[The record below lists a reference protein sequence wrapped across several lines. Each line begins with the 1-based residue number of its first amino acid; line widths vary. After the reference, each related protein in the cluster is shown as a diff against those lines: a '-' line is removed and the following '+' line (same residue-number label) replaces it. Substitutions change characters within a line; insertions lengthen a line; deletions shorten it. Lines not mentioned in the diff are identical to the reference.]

1 MSLLSSASARTHLH
15 FKPLALAVS
24 IGVVAGCASAPPVPV
39 NVARGNFSAAQSYAT
54 ELIERAIAKEQV
66 QSISIAL
73 VDDQRV
79 VWSRGFGYADAE
91 AKQPAT
97 ADTLYRVGSISKLF
111 TDTAAMQLEESG
123 KLNLDEPVQKL
134 LTGFAPRSW
143 DGSSV
148 DITARTLMTHHS
160 GLQRDVAKSFQSRKP
175 PRFTEITDHF
185 DSYLAYQP
193 GQMLAYSNIGLT
205 VLGSV
210 VERVSG
216 KPFEEQQRLAIL
228 DPLGMSHSAFDAAV
242 SPSSDMAKSYR
253 GRDVLAALP
262 LRDVPAGGL
271 NSSVNDLSRF
281 MEMIFANGQAGGH
294 QVLKPESVAEMLR
307 AQNSDV
313 KLDFDTR
320 VGLGWFLESPDKA
333 RIKGGGWVA
342 THAGA
347 IDGYRSNMI
356 ILPEHKLGV
365 VMLSN
370 SSTGEEPMRIIARQV
385 LKVALEAKAGIRQ
398 PDVKTAQSDAT
409 DGKSNFVD
417 KPIEPAVV
425 ARWVGNYTS
434 LMGYVRIHSKDGK
447 SLQIDALGHTAQLR
461 EREDGRFGL
470 SYKLLGL
477 LPVNLGNLGTIGLSR
492 RTMDGREIL
501 VAHEGPR
508 EALAGERITTIAIAS
523 DIRRFVEQHL
533 GKYEVTNSGDGKVE
547 ITSVQFLEDN
557 GVFIAEVGVADE
569 KQTLRVVLKPISGTQ
584 AIALGP
590 LGDRG
595 EMVEA
600 LPNKNGQIE
609 VQALGLTFRKVG
621 RPAN

>member
-1 MSLLSSASARTHLH
+1 M
-15 FKPLALAVS
+15 
-24 IGVVAGCASAPPVPV
+24 
-39 NVARGNFSAAQSYAT
+39 ARGNFSAAQSYAT

-447 SLQIDALGHTAQLR
+447 SLQIDALGHIAQLR

-470 SYKLLGL
+470 SYKLLGI
-477 LPVNLGNLGTIGLSR
+477 LPVNLGALGAIGFSR
-492 RTMDGREIL
+492 RALDGREVL

-508 EALAGERITTIAIAS
+508 EALAGERIPAAAMHP
-523 DIRRFVEQHL
+523 DLRRFVERHL
-533 GKYEVTNSGDGKVE
+533 GKYEVTNAGDGKVE

-590 LGDRG
+590 LSDRG

-600 LPNKNGQIE
+600 LANKNGHIE

-621 RPAN
+621 LPPVGP